1 MNTILECDGLFITSH
16 RVVVSVVRVKS
27 LKQSNQ
33 AYLYGFGAICLW
45 STVATA
51 FKLALAHFSPLQL
64 VFVATAASI
73 VALGAVLLAQKKL
86 NLIKTQFKERPWFY
100 LQTGLINPF
109 LYYLVLFKAYDLL
122 PAQQALSLNY
132 TWAILLPLLSV
143 PLLSQKL
150 RKSDITA
157 ALVAYFGVFIIATNG
172 NLTSFSFESGTGVLL
187 ALTSTLLWS
196 LYWIVN
202 TKDRGDPVVSLL
214 LSFLVGF
221 PFILVTLLL
230 TQELPS
236 WNAEAFAAGIYVG
249 LFEMGITFVLWL
261 IALKKAD
268 RTASISTLVFLS
280 PVMSIG
286 FISWILQEQIEKST
300 YIGLGLILTAL
311 ALQQLLP
318 HLNKLKTRTPRET
331 SESA

>member
-1 MNTILECDGLFITSH
+1 MKT
-16 RVVVSVVRVKS
+16 
-27 LKQSNQ
+27 SNQ
-33 AYLYGFGAICLW
+33 AYLYGIAAICLW

-51 FKLALAHFSPLQL
+51 FKLALAHFTPLQL
-64 VFVATAASI
+64 VLVAVTTSI
-73 VALGAVLLAQKKL
+73 FALSMILLAQNKL
-86 NLIKTQFKERPWFY
+86 GLIKGQFTARPWFY
-100 LQTGLINPF
+100 LQTGLLNPF

-157 ALVAYFGVFIIATNG
+157 AIVAYFGVFVIATQG
-172 NLTSFSFESGTGVLL
+172 NLTNFSFESGTGVIL
-187 ALTSTLLWS
+187 ALTSTVLWS

-202 TKDRGDPVVSLL
+202 TKDKGDPIISLL

-221 PFILVTLLL
+221 PFILVTLLW
-230 TQELPS
+230 TQTLPN
-236 WNAEAFAAGIYVG
+236 WNVQAFAAGVYIG
-249 LFEMGITFVLWL
+249 LFEMGVTFVLWL
-261 IALKKAD
+261 MALKKAD
-268 RTASISTLVFLS
+268 RTASIITLVFMS

-286 FISWILQEQIEKST
+286 FIAWILNEQIAQST
-300 YIGLGLILTAL
+300 YVGLGLILTAL

-318 HLNKLKTRTPRET
+318 HLNKLIPKSGPTP
-331 SESA
+331 SL